1 MFSKEELDNMTAD
14 QVHAAFKMYCAGAS
28 ADDTRA
34 AALGKAQPPKE
45 RQNTNE
51 ENRNQAMDIIRNR
64 ASARKA
70 ATEAAKTALSRY
82 FRQ

>member
-1 MFSKEELDNMTAD
+1 MTKEKLMKMSPEA
-14 QVHAAFKMYCAGAS
+14 VHAGYRVWLSGGSEAEV
-28 ADDTRA
+28 DA
-34 AALGKAQPPKE
+34 AVLGKAQPPKE